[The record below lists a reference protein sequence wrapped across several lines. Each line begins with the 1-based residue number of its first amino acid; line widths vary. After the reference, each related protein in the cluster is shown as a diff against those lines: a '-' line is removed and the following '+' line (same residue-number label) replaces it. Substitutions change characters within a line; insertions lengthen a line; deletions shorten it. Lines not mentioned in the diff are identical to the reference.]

1 MKNSKSGSKS
11 KMKSESKYPAGSKKN
26 IAINSGPGEEEIRE
40 RANEIYL
47 QRIELGEQGSAEND
61 WLEAEKYFRD
71 LEG

>member
-1 MKNSKSGSKS
+1 MKKTGSKSIKKSGSK
-11 KMKSESKYPAGSKKN
+11 YLAGSKKN
-26 IAINSGPGEEEIRE
+26 TVINSGPGEEEIRE